1 MTSTSLSQLVFSPLV
16 GIQIS
21 SFVALPNRPPISIP
35 LRGRRSEGVS
45 LIFGR
50 HPHLNSFDYA
60 QDRLSPVEGE
70 ETREESRKSRQFS
83 SNVRQSGKIQFSSF
97 HSSQQLLEPIQH
109 IRHIVRPV
117 VVAAVDSAANIILV
131 VNF

>member
-21 SFVALPNRPPISIP
+21 SFVALPHRPPISFP

-60 QDRLSPVEGE
+60 QDRLSP
-70 ETREESRKSRQFS
+70 SRGKRPERNHANSVSSRRMCDSPGKSNFHHSILHSRSASQS
-83 SNVRQSGKIQFSSF
+83 SIYGTLCAQ
-97 HSSQQLLEPIQH
+97 
-109 IRHIVRPV
+109 
-117 VVAAVDSAANIILV
+117 
-131 VNF
+131 